1 MHEEEG
7 FSIWFFVGIMLA
19 IYGPIVLIAN
29 IPGLSTSQNPH
40 VVLEELHAGIWWGIL
55 LTILGAIFLY
65 LHWPG
70 KEPSVLDE
78 KDNNILPNEMENE
91 S

>member
-29 IPGLSTSQNPH
+29 IPGISTSQNPH
-40 VVLEELHAGIWWGIL
+40 VVLEQLHAGIWWGIL
-55 LTILGAIFLY
+55 LTILGALFLY

-70 KEPSVLDE
+70 KETSVLDE
-78 KDNNILPNEMENE
+78 KDNDILPGEMEGEN
-91 S
+91 

>member
-1 MHEEEG
+1 MHDEEG

-29 IPGLSTSQNPH
+29 IPAIAGVSPH
-40 VVLEELHAGIWWGIL
+40 VVLENLHAGIWWGIL
-55 LTILGAIFLY
+55 LTLLGALFLY

-70 KEPSVLDE
+70 KEKSVLDE
-78 KDNNILPNEMENE
+78 KDNNILSDNTEEQN
-91 S
+91 